1 MLFNK
6 PTKSMKKVIYALILP
21 LVVVSGL
28 VFANSVIKKDAAHK
42 PLSTAESKAAHR
54 DDKKK
59 WEASPDGIRYKKWET
74 SPDGKKA
81 HASVDKIRK
90 HLNAFTDMEGVITSL
105 SRPSGSLCGFG
116 VMVRINDDE
125 YIVNFWPE
133 KSDKDLTKF
142 NNDLR
147 QLNSLKVNDK
157 IVIRSRSAG
166 YLGKGHNVVLAGDY
180 IERDNKVIFKREPRK
195 GGC

>member
-1 MLFNK
+1 
-6 PTKSMKKVIYALILP
+6 MKKVIYALILP

-42 PLSTAESKAAHR
+42 PLSAAESKAAHR

-74 SPDGKKA
+74 SLDGIKA

-90 HLNAFTDMEGVITSL
+90 HLNAFTDMDGVITSL

-157 IVIRSRSAG
+157 IVIRSHSAG